1 MGLFNKGACPI
12 CQYEVGLL
20 TKSNIKHGDDYIC
33 QKCLSKLLKAKVF
46 ITKIKD
52 IPIDD
57 LKKIVED
64 YDYNIEIRES
74 ENEKKYKDLE
84 RYSQAIVNKKK
95 IKQVMVLNTVND
107 SKKSFSS
114 SVVRGAVGNF
124 ALGPIG
130 AIGGAISGKNKIAS
144 KTTFLIEYQDGH
156 KETKIVDNNS
166 KEYKELCK
174 YIKF

>member
-1 MGLFNKGACPI
+1 MGLFNKGNCPI
-12 CQYEVGLL
+12 CNSNTSML
-20 TKSNIKHGDDYIC
+20 TKSSQKYNNDYIC
-33 QKCLSKLLKAKVF
+33 QDCLKKLINSKIF

-52 IPIDD
+52 MPIDE
-57 LKKIVED
+57 LKKIVENYTND
-64 YDYNIEIRES
+64 NNSNTVKTYQSI
-74 ENEKKYKDLE
+74 
-84 RYSQAIVNKKK
+84 KK

-144 KTTFLIEYQDGH
+144 KTTFLVEYTNGS
-156 KETKIVDNNS
+156 KVTKTVDNNS